1 MRFCIYCGAKHADDD
16 IFCPNCGQ
24 KIVDMDAFEKELAI
38 PHPKEKE
45 EPEEPKEIPV
55 EETVS
60 EEIVEETIEEPE
72 QEEAKT
78 PVEELSQEEALIIPE
93 EEVQSEPEPKQE
105 EKVEKDLKIINI
117 LLVFISIL
125 FLVGF
130 YGLAYNHDNF
140 HFLILGSA
148 LTALINLVLSIV
160 KKIKKKAP
168 THKLFYST
176 MIVINLVIMV
186 GDLLFFLE
194 YIR

>member
-78 PVEELSQEEALIIPE
+78 SVEELSQEEALIPE

-176 MIVINLVIMV
+176 MIVINLMIMV